1 MTVVPHA
8 GSRRTVLHRSAARPA
23 RTGVMSPS
31 AFAIGAVAVLSIG
44 LLMLLA
50 LNTALAKGSF
60 RAFELR
66 VQKSDLAQREQLLRT
81 EIEAA
86 SSPVALS
93 QRAEK
98 MGLVP
103 ATAPVF
109 IRLSDGKI
117 LGEPYEAGLAIDPV
131 TGEPVTG
138 EGLAAA
144 IPGAAAVDPN
154 TVGEPEATAPAV
166 PAEQAPAAESEPVPG
181 VATAPGTDAEQPLGL
196 TDR

>member
-8 GSRRTVLHRSAARPA
+8 GSRRMVLHRETARPA

-66 VQKSDLAQREQLLRT
+66 EQLLRT

-86 SSPVALS
+86 SSPVALA
-93 QRAEK
+93 QRAQE

-109 IRLSDGKI
+109 IRLSDGTI

-131 TGEPVTG
+131 TGAPVTG
-138 EGLAAA
+138 EGLPAAV
-144 IPGAAAVDPN
+144 PGAAAVDPN
-154 TVGEPEATAPAV
+154 TVGEPQATAPST
-166 PAEQAPAAESEPVPG
+166 PAEQAPVAESDPTPG